1 MWLKTWID
9 IFNKL
14 KYNQS
19 ISIYFHDKNYE
30 AIMRTHPIYVSALLA
45 FYAKEVDKDITEEGF
60 VLDKHRVLS
69 IVDFLKK
76 KFNQNLVEIFIW
88 GKEEDLAIQVLK
100 KRFTVTK
107 HEDLN
112 HLYNVSLAYFD
123 IEWLDSLAHF
133 DVMGFYISNH
143 SITVINRG
151 VYKKKIPNYQLPSIA
166 KIIQDISFVQAE
178 EIVLG
183 HVLMSL
189 PNDKRNELINHMESP
204 FMKSVIQVE
213 FDLMD
218 KSGQYKWYHRRF
230 YPIRELMMTIDIQLY
245 NNMNYQNACRIFM
258 KE

>member
-1 MWLKTWID
+1 MWLKRWID
-9 IFNKL
+9 IYNKL
-14 KYNQS
+14 KCSQD
-19 ISIYFHDKNYE
+19 ISIFFHDKNHE
-30 AIMRTHPIYVSALLA
+30 ANMRTHPIYVSALLA
-45 FYAKEVDKDITEEGF
+45 FYAKEVEKDITEEDF
-60 VLDKHRVLS
+60 ALDKHRVLS

-88 GKEEDLAIQVLK
+88 GKEEDLAIQVLGS
-100 KRFTVTK
+100 RIAVTRHK
-107 HEDLN
+107 DLN
-112 HLYNVSLAYFD
+112 HLYDVYLPSLD
-123 IEWLDSLAHF
+123 IEWLDTLAHL
-133 DVMGFYISNH
+133 DVIGFYMSNH
-143 SITVINRG
+143 SMTVINRG
-151 VYKKKIPNYQLPSIA
+151 VYKKKISNYHLLSIA
-166 KIIQDISFVQAE
+166 KIIQDIPFVQAE

-245 NNMNYQNACRIFM
+245 KNMNYQNACRIFM